1 MFTPIPLMYNSDK
14 KFSRGGI
21 IMKKLFMIAG
31 LTAIIGVSCG
41 TSSNQAGLTPTEMK
55 KEPFIKA
62 NFSKDEAKRIIQNY
76 VKNAHMVSPKIKV
89 YETNKYYVGE
99 VFIKGYE
106 NFDVARKIYISKR
119 DKSIVLPTMA
129 ETYDYS
135 YMLNK

>member
-1 MFTPIPLMYNSDK
+1 
-14 KFSRGGI
+14 
-21 IMKKLFMIAG
+21 MKKLLLVVG
-31 LTAIIGVSCG
+31 LSAIIGVSCG
-41 TSSNQAGLTPTEMK
+41 TSSNQANLTPTEMR

-62 NFSKDEAKRIIQNY
+62 SFSIDEAKRIIQNY
-76 VKNAHMVSPKIKV
+76 VKNMHMASPKIKV

-106 NFDVARKIYISKR
+106 NFDVARKIYISKK

>member
-1 MFTPIPLMYNSDK
+1 
-14 KFSRGGI
+14 
-21 IMKKLFMIAG
+21 MKKILMIAG
-31 LTAIIGVSCG
+31 LTAVIGVSCG

-55 KEPFIKA
+55 REPFVKA
-62 NFSKDEAKRIIQNY
+62 TFSIDEAKRIIQNY
-76 VKNAHMVSPKIKV
+76 VKNTHMASSKIKV

-106 NFDVARKIYISKR
+106 NFDVARKIYISKK
-119 DKSIVLPTMA
+119 DKSIILPTMA